1 MKRIF
6 YLLLTL
12 LFAAAVSCSKDSTSG
27 KGGGLLSVT
36 PSTLEFDTGGGSELI
51 ELKTDAG
58 SWSLT
63 QSDGTAWCTPERTSG
78 RTSTSFHVTVTSNTG
93 GTERSATLTF
103 TAPGCEE
110 VALTVRQAGDTP
122 AGSEAVVAEP
132 DPWDGVKRADISY
145 QVLVYSFAD
154 GDGDTKG
161 DLKGLT
167 ERLDYLDEMGVSA
180 VWLSPIHPSS
190 SYHGYDVLDY
200 EAVNPTFGTD
210 ADLQAFIDAA
220 HARGIRVY
228 LDYVLNHTG
237 KEHPWFRDAVSSEQ
251 SPYRDYYIFSKDPQG
266 DIAAGRIDQIATE
279 GAAGYDAGQWF
290 STDSN
295 AGATGRFRFELDWS
309 NASAPTVTVTETTDA
324 PDAENT
330 DTSAGG
336 KYLYYGDQ
344 QMARF
349 YTEDDT
355 HYHLTLDFDSDWGFL
370 IRTSTTS
377 WDGGTK
383 FGAPDNQT
391 ILELGVPFTLTSAS
405 TAANIQFSL
414 PTMYH
419 SHFWTA
425 AFADL
430 NYGKGSEADASA
442 AFKAVTEAADKWV
455 GMGVDGFR
463 LDAVKHIYHNAY
475 NDENPT
481 FLKKFYDRMNESY
494 HARGGE
500 GDFYM
505 VGEMLDD
512 AANVAPYYKGLPAL
526 FEFSFWY
533 KLRWALQ
540 NGIGRYFVK
549 DILEYQPA
557 YRQYR
562 ADYIEATKL
571 SNHDEDR
578 AASELGRVEGRLR
591 VACAVLLT
599 AQGEPY
605 IYQGEELGY
614 WGTKSNGDEY
624 VRTPILWDRAGR
636 ELASGSLSG
645 KVDRQMLTES
655 ISVEAQAGEENS
667 LLNLYRTFARL
678 RNTYPALAEGAM
690 TKHPVYNEN
699 NADGEAVAV
708 WYREKE
714 GERMFVAHN
723 FGDQTRTLTLDDHL
737 GKAVGLSGEATIKR
751 NDNGTLLTLGAYSSV
766 VFTL

>member
-27 KGGGLLSVT
+27 QEGGLLSVT
-36 PSTLEFDTGGGSELI
+36 PSALEFDTGGGSELI

-78 RTSTSFHVTVTSNTG
+78 RTSTSFHITVTSNAG
-93 GTERSATLTF
+93 GTERSTTLTF

-122 AGSEAVVAEP
+122 AGSEPVVAEP
-132 DPWDGVKRADISY
+132 DTWDGVKRADISY

-430 NYGKGSEADASA
+430 NYGKASEADASA

-455 GMGVDGFR
+455 EMGVDGFR

-533 KLRWALQ
+533 RLRWALQ

-655 ISVEAQAGEENS
+655 ISVEAQAEEENS

-699 NADGEAVAV
+699 NANGEAVAV
-708 WYREKE
+708 WYREKD

>member
-27 KGGGLLSVT
+27 QEGGLLSVT
-36 PSTLEFDTGGGSELI
+36 PSTLEFDTEGGSELI

-78 RTSTSFHVTVTSNTG
+78 RTSASFHVTVTSNAG

-122 AGSEAVVAEP
+122 AGSEPVVAEP
-132 DPWDGVKRADISY
+132 DTWDGVKRADISY

-154 GDGDTKG
+154 GNGDAKG

-237 KEHPWFRDAVSSEQ
+237 KEHPWFRDAISSEQ

-324 PDAENT
+324 PDTENT

-430 NYGKGSEADASA
+430 NYGKASEADASA

-562 ADYIEATKL
+562 TDYIEATKL

-578 AASELGRVEGRLR
+578 TASELGRVEGRLR

-655 ISVEAQAGEENS
+655 ISVEAQAEEENS

-708 WYREKE
+708 WYREKD

>member
-27 KGGGLLSVT
+27 QEGGLLSVT
-36 PSTLEFDTGGGSELI
+36 PSTLEFDTEGGSELI

-78 RTSTSFHVTVTSNTG
+78 RTSASFHVTVTSNAG

-122 AGSEAVVAEP
+122 AGSEPVVAEP

-237 KEHPWFRDAVSSEQ
+237 KEHPWFRDAISSEQ

-290 STDSN
+290 STNSN

-324 PDAENT
+324 PDAKNT

-344 QMARF
+344 QMERF
-349 YTEDDT
+349 YTEDNT

-370 IRTSTTS
+370 IRTSTTT

-383 FGAPDNQT
+383 FGAPNSQT

-430 NYGKGSEADASA
+430 NYGKASEADASA

-533 KLRWALQ
+533 RLRWALQ

-562 ADYIEATKL
+562 TDYIEATKL

-578 AASELGRVEGRLR
+578 TASELGRVEGRLR

-655 ISVEAQAGEENS
+655 ISVEAQAEEENS

-751 NDNGTLLTLGAYSSV
+751 DGGSTLLTLGAYSSV